1 MTSDIELEALRRK
14 KLDRLRRRLEKKTE
28 TEAETEAGQPA
39 SPREVLDRFFVDRA
53 WEVLD
58 AAKAQYPKAAEN
70 IENTIVRLIGEGRI
84 KSKITGEE
92 LYALFLRLGLRVRLE
107 THIRV
112 LEHGKIKSLEQK
124 IREETSQ

>member
-1 MTSDIELEALRRK
+1 MASDTELEALRRR
-14 KLDRLRRRLEKKTE
+14 KLDRLRRRLEKKAE
-28 TEAETEAGQPA
+28 TEAEVDQPV
-39 SPREVLDRFFVDRA
+39 SPRKVLDRFFVDRA

>member
-1 MTSDIELEALRRK
+1 LASDTELEALRRR
-14 KLDRLRRRLEKKTE
+14 KLDRLRRRLEKKAE
-28 TEAETEAGQPA
+28 TEAEVDQPV
-39 SPREVLDRFFVDRA
+39 SPRKVLDRFFVDRA